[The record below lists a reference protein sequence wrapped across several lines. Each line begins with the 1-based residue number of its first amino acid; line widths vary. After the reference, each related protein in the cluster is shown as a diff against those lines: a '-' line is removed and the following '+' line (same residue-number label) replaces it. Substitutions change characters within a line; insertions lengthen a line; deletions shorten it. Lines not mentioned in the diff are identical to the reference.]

1 MGRKRVIDPTDL
13 LVATEELLLEVGYH
27 AFNFKLLS
35 QKLRVARSTLYE
47 YYPNKE
53 ELITSYMLHLMKR
66 ILDECECLNEI
77 ESPMDQL
84 YQILF
89 IFIKYSQVHQ
99 VMPMTAFID
108 ADASPNIKTGLVQL
122 SKDHYRLYN
131 QITETIEV
139 CKQQQQIDS
148 SIATSIIAGLIYNSI
163 LIPNKE
169 QLPQDEFT
177 KQLFSVIKNGIK
189 AKIVDTNVENMK

>member
-53 ELITSYMLHLMKR
+53 ELITSYMLQLMER
-66 ILDECECLNEI
+66 ILNECECLNEI

-84 YQILF
+84 HQILL

-99 VMPMTAFID
+99 VMPMTSFID
-108 ADASPNIKTGLVQL
+108 GKASPTIKTGLVQL
-122 SKDHYRLYN
+122 TKDHYRLYN
-131 QITETIEV
+131 QITQTIEE
-139 CKQQQQIDS
+139 CKQRQLIDA
-148 SIATSIIAGLIYNSI
+148 SISTSIIAGLIYNSI

-169 QLPQDEFT
+169 QLPKEEFT

-189 AKIVDTNVENMK
+189 AKIVDTHVENIE